1 MADTTLDDS
10 FLIYLAAAI
19 LAFIEGPMGSA
30 FPQADPGYWRAH
42 ALQIFTDQTMIVI
55 YNRPKESYCETC
67 GSLHAESHTECLSR

>member
-30 FPQADPGYWRAH
+30 FPQADPGYWLSPRLA
-42 ALQIFTDQTMIVI
+42 DI
-55 YNRPKESYCETC
+55 Y
-67 GSLHAESHTECLSR
+67 